1 MKYNGQQ
8 EFDFATES
16 FNLIGDRAR
25 PETAPAR
32 ETIPTEEEKREHT
45 QRQEQEQTEELKN
58 LEI

>member
-25 PETAPAR
+25 PETAPTR
-32 ETIPTEEEKREHT
+32 ETIPTEEEKREAEESRT
-45 QRQEQEQTEELKN
+45 RTQTEELKN